1 METTIQVKSAT
12 LSTNKEWYNI
22 TTADNRKF
30 SVAANKNPK
39 LKELIENAQAVPYQL
54 TGNITVKNGKV
65 FLWDSNQVQGERVKV
80 KGMDGQT
87 RTDLL
92 IVAQCCLKSVCEL
105 YSGKVH
111 SFDAIVAEADKAFNW
126 VLSKSQ
132 N

>member
-22 TTADNRKF
+22 TAADNKRF
-30 SVAANKNPK
+30 AVAANKNPK

-65 FLWDSNQVQGERVKV
+65 FLWDSEKPANSRQP
-80 KGMDGQT
+80 MANSYT
-87 RTDLL
+87 NRTDLL

-105 YSGKVH
+105 HAGRVD
-111 SFDAIVAEADKAFNW
+111 SFDAIIAEADKAFNW
-126 VLSKSQ
+126 VLSKSNNQ
-132 N
+132 